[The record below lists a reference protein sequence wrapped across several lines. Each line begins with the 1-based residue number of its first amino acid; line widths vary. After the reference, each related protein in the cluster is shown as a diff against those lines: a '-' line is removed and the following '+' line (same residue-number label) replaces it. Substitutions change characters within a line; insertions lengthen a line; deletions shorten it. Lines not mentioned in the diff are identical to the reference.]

1 MSSLKNL
8 VSLKNLSPKNCMVKA
23 KKRLRYVAICG
34 ASIWNQFAEQKD
46 QYYLG
51 IDPELLLR
59 TISYDTV
66 VRDFESEA
74 KTRCN
79 YQFR

>member
-1 MSSLKNL
+1 
-8 VSLKNLSPKNCMVKA
+8 MVKA

-59 TISYDTV
+59 TYHLFANCQFDV
-66 VRDFESEA
+66 VKDIIDD
-74 KTRCN
+74 CN
-79 YQFR
+79 

>member
-1 MSSLKNL
+1 
-8 VSLKNLSPKNCMVKA
+8 MVKV

-59 TISYDTV
+59 TNHLFTN
-66 VRDFESEA
+66 
-74 KTRCN
+74 C
-79 YQFR
+79 QFDIVF

>member
-1 MSSLKNL
+1 
-8 VSLKNLSPKNCMVKA
+8 MVKA
-23 KKRLRYVAICG
+23 KKRLRYVAICS

-59 TISYDTV
+59 TNHLFTNCQFDKNTIDN
-66 VRDFESEA
+66 
-74 KTRCN
+74 CN
-79 YQFR
+79 VI